1 MTLKV
6 RVMRATVQKNI
17 GNSVAH
23 RFANAQLTLRSAG
36 RRAFFRMSTRHLRDS
51 NCGIARDGG

>member
-6 RVMRATVQKNI
+6 RVMCATVQKNI

-23 RFANAQLTLRSAG
+23 RFAYAQLAVRAAG
-36 RRAFFRMSTRHLRDS
+36 R
-51 NCGIARDGG
+51 